1 MEKSI
6 FIREARNDSGSRQ
19 HGDSDMRHKFFLAF
33 VAAFAAFPVESAIA
47 QVNQSDRNL
56 RKQWLSDFRCCR

>member
-1 MEKSI
+1 
-6 FIREARNDSGSRQ
+6 
-19 HGDSDMRHKFFLAF
+19 MRHKFFLAF